1 MLVLSLADVNAPPHS
16 LKVANEID
24 DYVVVNNFVAHL
36 LRIVL
41 HLL

>member
-1 MLVLSLADVNAPPHS
+1 MLVPSLADVNAPPLS
-16 LKVANEID
+16 LKVVTKID
-24 DYVVVNNFVAHL
+24 DFDDVNNYVAHL

>member
-1 MLVLSLADVNAPPHS
+1 MLVLSLAVVNVPLRL
-16 LKVANEID
+16 LKVVSERVN
-24 DYVVVNNFVAHL
+24 YVVATNLVAHL